1 MKNFIK
7 NILSSCLGSIIAMI
21 IVLGLLFVMMIGMAS
36 FFSDMSSL
44 QSSGSDKGEKVLYL
58 ELPASMPELTNNEDV
73 GMNFVLSSSG
83 VKVGVQDLIRLINIA
98 KDDKGIKG
106 IVIDPKVSTISYSS
120 VGNVR
125 KALEEFKASG
135 KFIYAYADYMSQKNY
150 YLASVADSV
159 FINPNGGI
167 SLEGMGMTNVY
178 LKNLLDKLEIEPE
191 IFYVGNFKSATEPLR
206 RTDMSEEDRLQR
218 KNYLN
223 TLFSVM
229 VDDIAGSRNL
239 DAREV
244 RKVSDNYELRD
255 ANDALNK
262 GFVDGLIYYSDFND
276 ILKERLGLKGKDK
289 FSPYNIQTYY
299 NKNKTKLISSGSD
312 EIAVIYAEGSIED
325 GDNKPGAITNDQYVK
340 LLRKLQS
347 DDKIKGVIL
356 RVDSPGGSAMVSDNI
371 WYEIE
376 KLKAAGKKVVVSMGT
391 YAASGG
397 YYISCNAD
405 YIFAEPTTLT
415 GSIGVFGVMMNT
427 SKFFN
432 NKLGI
437 TFDTVQTGKFTNSF
451 SGFVNKDEEV
461 KEIIQKSVDE
471 IYEQFI
477 GRVAT
482 GRSMDIEKVKEIAQ
496 GHIYS
501 GVDALEIGL
510 VDELGDLYNAVDKMA
525 ELLGTDDYKI
535 KEYPQLK
542 SPLEQF
548 LKQLSGDDAPKV
560 LAQSQL
566 PQEYRSLLKEI
577 DLIKK
582 MDGVQARLPF
592 IIMEYSIN

>member
-289 FSPYNIQTYY
+289 FSPYNIQSYY

-592 IIMEYSIN
+592 IIME

>member
-1 MKNFIK
+1 
-7 NILSSCLGSIIAMI
+7 
-21 IVLGLLFVMMIGMAS
+21 
-36 FFSDMSSL
+36 
-44 QSSGSDKGEKVLYL
+44 
-58 ELPASMPELTNNEDV
+58 
-73 GMNFVLSSSG
+73 
-83 VKVGVQDLIRLINIA
+83 
-98 KDDKGIKG
+98 
-106 IVIDPKVSTISYSS
+106 
-120 VGNVR
+120 
-125 KALEEFKASG
+125 
-135 KFIYAYADYMSQKNY
+135 
-150 YLASVADSV
+150 
-159 FINPNGGI
+159 
-167 SLEGMGMTNVY
+167 
-178 LKNLLDKLEIEPE
+178 
-191 IFYVGNFKSATEPLR
+191 
-206 RTDMSEEDRLQR
+206 MSEEDRLQR